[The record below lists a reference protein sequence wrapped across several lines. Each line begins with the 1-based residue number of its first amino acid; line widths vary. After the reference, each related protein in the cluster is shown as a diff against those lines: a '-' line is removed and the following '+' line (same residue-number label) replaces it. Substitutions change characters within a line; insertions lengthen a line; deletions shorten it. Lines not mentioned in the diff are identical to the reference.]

1 LDLAKHGL
9 YFVVIERGEAFLFH
23 GIAFFIQAKTK
34 IPIPFSLTASRT
46 MKEPK
51 RTKEIGREFECGEVV
66 GRQVLVVAP
75 SQGSSVHRT
84 SDERETS
91 GGGGRKLIQGKNV
104 PFGCLDLGVFI

>member
-46 MKEPK
+46 MKEP
-51 RTKEIGREFECGEVV
+51 EN
-66 GRQVLVVAP
+66 
-75 SQGSSVHRT
+75 
-84 SDERETS
+84 ERENHKENK
-91 GGGGRKLIQGKNV
+91 R
-104 PFGCLDLGVFI
+104 DR